1 MPKVIEKSYEVDAEG
16 NLSIWVRGI
25 PFGGPAELDGKDF
38 EGEYFDKTTD
48 LGPLTR
54 VLSYFDH
61 AKLAESLPDGHP
73 AKSVAVDFSKTLIG
87 VADQELTDDEG
98 VIWKIIVDKDHKYK
112 NLLKRLAD
120 ARMIKGSSTPFQRTV
135 QINEKSG
142 HIDRW
147 HVIEMTAC
155 VTPCNPDAV
164 QVDFY
169 KSIGDE
175 LLMAEK
181 TPVITE
187 DKNEE
192 KTASVTEQ
200 IDQIFEETTVGDN
213 AGDAEK
219 ATNIPT
225 TLTEILSRLDSF
237 SIQISGYA
245 TMEKTLEK
253 MQTDLEDLQIA
264 IPKLGQYIAK
274 SLTGKV
280 EEIADKSLD
289 ERQAEKSA
297 ASRVTD
303 QKTNDKSKTAAKS
316 DLPDG
321 APR

>member
-1 MPKVIEKSYEVDAEG
+1 
-16 NLSIWVRGI
+16 
-25 PFGGPAELDGKDF
+25 
-38 EGEYFDKTTD
+38 
-48 LGPLTR
+48 
-54 VLSYFDH
+54 
-61 AKLAESLPDGHP
+61 
-73 AKSVAVDFSKTLIG
+73 
-87 VADQELTDDEG
+87 
-98 VIWKIIVDKDHKYK
+98 
-112 NLLKRLAD
+112 
-120 ARMIKGSSTPFQRTV
+120 
-135 QINEKSG
+135 
-142 HIDRW
+142 
-147 HVIEMTAC
+147 
-155 VTPCNPDAV
+155 
-164 QVDFY
+164 
-169 KSIGDE
+169 
-175 LLMAEK
+175 MAEK

-253 MQTDLEDLQIA
+253 MQADLEDLQVA

-303 QKTNDKSKTAAKS
+303 QKANDKSKTAAKS